1 MTEGNG
7 HHAQVAPAARGA
19 HARRRTPWPLAVVA
33 ALFVLVPFAFWYG
46 TWFGRSLDDAELGKY
61 LKEEDNPRHEQ
72 HALAQIA
79 ERMEQRDANARRW
92 YPQVVALAASK
103 HADVRMTAAWV
114 MGRDASVADF
124 HTALLKLI
132 TDDEPIV
139 RRNAALALVPFGD
152 ARARAE
158 LVAMLRPYTFNAP
171 VAGRLISILPAG
183 TPVKREGMLAR
194 VRVEGAQLV
203 EVRSPLPGRIEQHVV
218 AADAHL
224 TAGQPL
230 LTLAPDEDTVV
241 NALVGLGYVGTN
253 EDLIEVERY
262 AQGSAGTSEEI
273 KRQAAL
279 TAEAIKRRSEQS
291 NAQP

>member
-7 HHAQVAPAARGA
+7 HHAQVAPGA
-19 HARRRTPWPLAVVA
+19 QSPHARRRTPWPLAVVA
-33 ALFVLVPFAFWYG
+33 ALFVIVPFAFWYG
-46 TWFGRSLDDAELGKY
+46 TWFGRSLDDAELTKY

-79 ERMEQRDANARRW
+79 ERMEQQDANVRRW

-124 HTALLKLI
+124 HAALLKLI

-171 VAGRLISILPAG
+171 VAGRLISILPAARPSNAKACSRASELMARNWSKFARHCRAG
-183 TPVKREGMLAR
+183 SNNTSLRQTRNSTPVNRCS
-194 VRVEGAQLV
+194 
-203 EVRSPLPGRIEQHVV
+203 RSRP
-218 AADAHL
+218 
-224 TAGQPL
+224 TK
-230 LTLAPDEDTVV
+230 TL
-241 NALVGLGYVGTN
+241 
-253 EDLIEVERY
+253 
-262 AQGSAGTSEEI
+262 
-273 KRQAAL
+273 
-279 TAEAIKRRSEQS
+279 
-291 NAQP
+291 